1 MGMDD
6 VDGKPGGG
14 QRVGRSE
21 SIDGRSLL
29 QVVGYCGELGEGGLE
44 VFDDFGDDDVGIRK
58 VGAVFEAF
66 VFEQKMSRSLSR

>member
-44 VFDDFGDDDVGIRK
+44 VFDNLSRDYFGVWE

-66 VFEQKMSRSLSR
+66 VFEQKNVEV